1 MDESFDYYLLS
12 KNYTNLVAIGI
23 TNIRFENDNV
33 YFTLAATGDEKEVN
47 LLEKTTLSSELVSS
61 TNIGSVTAG
70 KVYPAGTKL
79 ETIIRDILTT
89 YTKANIKIILDP
101 ATEIYDAVTDTLS
114 SIDISSVVTKGT
126 NNIES
131 VTFYVDGIEVDELTT
146 GVQDGGTFNYAHT
159 FVTPTNKTFTVKVS
173 AFDGKQTATETKTV
187 TFIGK
192 SYYGCVAEDITAP
205 TETDIKGLQFNT
217 LKNSKKLIYSEIQV
231 DYGKVL
237 YAYPASLGKLT
248 KILDADGR
256 DYTSSYTMSEVVV
269 DGIDYYA
276 YLLID
281 AMGTDNG
288 YQSFT

>member
-1 MDESFDYYLLS
+1 MTESGAYLLS

-23 TNIRFENDNV
+23 TNIRFENDNA
-33 YFTLAATGDEKEVN
+33 YFTIAATGEETEVN
-47 LLEKTTLSSELVSS
+47 LLEKTTLSSELISS

-89 YTKANIKIILDP
+89 YTKASVKITLDP
-101 ATEIYDAVTDTLS
+101 ATEIYDAVTDSLS
-114 SIDISSVVTKGT
+114 TIDITSVVTKGT

-131 VTFYVDGIEVDELTT
+131 VTFYVDGIEVDEITT
-146 GVQDGGTFNYAHT
+146 GVQDGGAFNYNHVFAA
-159 FVTPTNKTFTVKVS
+159 PTNKTFTVKVS
-173 AFDGKQTATETKTV
+173 VYDGQQTSTETKTV

-192 SYYGCVAEDITAP
+192 SYYGCVAEDVTTP
-205 TETDIKGLQFNT
+205 TEADVKALQFNT
-217 LKNSKKLIYSEIQV
+217 LKNSKKLVYSEIQV

-256 DYTSSYTMSEVVV
+256 DYTGSYIMSELTV

>member
-1 MDESFDYYLLS
+1 MDVITYTLS
-12 KNYTNLVAIGI
+12 KAYTNLVAIGI
-23 TNIRFENDNV
+23 TNIRFENGKA
-33 YFTLAATGDEKEVN
+33 YFTIAATGDETEVD
-47 LLEKTTLSSELVSS
+47 LLDKYTLGSEIISS
-61 TNIGSVTAG
+61 TSIGSVTVG
-70 KVYPAGTKL
+70 KVYPVGTTY
-79 ETIIRDILTT
+79 ETILRDILTT
-89 YTKANIKIILDP
+89 YTKANVKITLDP
-101 ATEIYDAVTDTLS
+101 TMEIYDAVTDSLS
-114 SIDISSVVTKGT
+114 VIDITSDVIKGT

-131 VTFYVDGIEVDELTT
+131 VTFYVDGIEVDEITT
-146 GVQDGGTFNYAHT
+146 GVQDGGTFNYNHT
-159 FVTPTNKTFTVKVS
+159 FAAPTNKTFTVKVS
-173 AFDGKQTATETKTV
+173 AYDGKQTATETKTV

-192 SYYGCVAEDITAP
+192 SYYGCVGEDITVP
-205 TETDIKGLQFNT
+205 TEADIKALQFNT

-256 DYTSSYTMSEVVV
+256 DYTGSYTMSELTV
-269 DGIDYYA
+269 DGIDYYT

>member
-1 MDESFDYYLLS
+1 MTESGAYLLS
-12 KNYTNLVAIGI
+12 RNYTNLVAIGI
-23 TNIRFENDNV
+23 TNIRFENDNA
-33 YFTLAATGDEKEVN
+33 YFTIAATGEETEVN
-47 LLEKTTLSSELVSS
+47 LLEKTTLSSELISS

-89 YTKANIKIILDP
+89 YTKASVKITLDP
-101 ATEIYDAVTDTLS
+101 ATEIYDEVTDSLS
-114 SIDISSVVTKGT
+114 TIDITSVVTKGT

-131 VTFYVDGIEVDELTT
+131 VTFYVDGIEVDEITT
-146 GVQDGGTFNYAHT
+146 GVQDGGAFNYNHA
-159 FVTPTNKTFTVKVS
+159 FAAPTNKTFTVKVS
-173 AFDGKQTATETKTV
+173 VYDGQQTSTETKTV

-192 SYYGCVAEDITAP
+192 SYYGCVAEDVTTP
-205 TETDIKGLQFNT
+205 TEADVKALQFNT
-217 LKNSKKLIYSEIQV
+217 LKNSKKLVYSEIQV

-248 KILDADGR
+248 KILDADSR
-256 DYTSSYTMSEVVV
+256 DYTGSYTMSELTV

>member
-1 MDESFDYYLLS
+1 MDVITYTLS
-12 KNYTNLVAIGI
+12 KAYTNLVAIGI
-23 TNIRFENDNV
+23 TNIRFENGKA
-33 YFTLAATGDEKEVN
+33 YFTLVANGQETEVD
-47 LLEKTTLSSELVSS
+47 LLEKYTLSSELTSS
-61 TNIGSVTAG
+61 TNVGVTLG
-70 KVYPAGTKL
+70 KTYPAGTTL

-89 YTKANIKIILDP
+89 YAKAVVKISLDP
-101 ATEIYDAVTDTLS
+101 VAEIYDAVTDTLS
-114 SIDISSVVTKGT
+114 TIDVTGTVTKGT
-126 NNIES
+126 NNIET
-131 VTFYVDGIEVDELTT
+131 VTFYVDGVEVEELTT
-146 GVQDGGTFNYAHT
+146 GVQDGGTFTYNHT
-159 FVTPTNKTFTVKVS
+159 FATPAKQTFTVKVS
-173 AFDGKQTATETKTV
+173 AYDGKQTATETKTV

-192 SYYGCVAEDITAP
+192 SYYGCVGEDITVP
-205 TETDIKGLQFNT
+205 TEADIKALQFNT

-256 DYTSSYTMSEVVV
+256 DYTGSYTMSELTV
-269 DGIDYYA
+269 DGIDYYT

>member
-1 MDESFDYYLLS
+1 MTESGAYFMS

-23 TNIRFENDNV
+23 TNIRFENDNA
-33 YFTLAATGDEKEVN
+33 YFTIAATGEETEVN
-47 LLEKTTLSSELVSS
+47 LLEKTTLSSELISS

-89 YTKANIKIILDP
+89 YTKASVKITLDP
-101 ATEIYDAVTDTLS
+101 ATEIYDAVTDSLS
-114 SIDISSVVTKGT
+114 TIDITSVVTKGT

-131 VTFYVDGIEVDELTT
+131 VTFYVDGIEVDEITT
-146 GVQDGGTFNYAHT
+146 GVQDGGTFDYNHT
-159 FVTPTNKTFTVKVS
+159 FVAPTNKTFTVKVS
-173 AFDGKQTATETKTV
+173 VYDGQQTSTETKTV

-192 SYYGCVAEDITAP
+192 SYYGCVAEDVTTP
-205 TETDIKGLQFNT
+205 TEADVKALQFNT
-217 LKNSKKLIYSEIQV
+217 LKNSKKLVYSEIQV

-256 DYTSSYTMSEVVV
+256 DYTGSYTMSELTV